1 MVFLAIEE
9 EINMLSRQ
17 TGIREINFPSEPEAL
32 TLITSREIQENE
44 DNLVKYLIISRQVQT
59 GTDQQLMAIISEP
72 QILKIMLINIQ
83 SIKNWRKTLTIN
95 ASMVIY

>member
-17 TGIREINFPSEPEAL
+17 TGILEINFPSEPEAL
-32 TLITSREIQENE
+32 ILITSREIQENE